1 LQKKKREK
9 KKNLYTLGKI
19 AFVRGKEKHAEKRR
33 QKKEKKIEAEN
44 RLGKEKKKATS
55 GDTSYHTEG
64 MANANILDLRGCTR
78 GPLSVRIVKPGDE
91 SYDAIEADK
100 STIPCGVAG
109 EAEEVGD
116 VEVEEAHEEGV
127 SGVAGGVLYA
137 VIPPLPG
144 GGGCNGLGGD
154 G

>member
-1 LQKKKREK
+1 MRRKDAKKKRKKLKQKIDWEK
-9 KKNLYTLGKI
+9 K
-19 AFVRGKEKHAEKRR
+19 
-33 QKKEKKIEAEN
+33 
-44 RLGKEKKKATS
+44 KKKATS

-91 SYDAIEADK
+91 SYDAIEADR